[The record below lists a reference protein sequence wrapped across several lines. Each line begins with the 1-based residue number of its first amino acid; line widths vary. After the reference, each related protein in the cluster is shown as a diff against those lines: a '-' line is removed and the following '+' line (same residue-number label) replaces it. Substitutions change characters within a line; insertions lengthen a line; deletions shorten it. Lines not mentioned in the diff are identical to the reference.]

1 MASEEHSVEPKQ
13 PLIKCTLAG
22 FNLQLVAG
30 DGYNYSPRKDPFLA
44 TLATLKTTHSTEYCK
59 TLGNLF

>member
-1 MASEEHSVEPKQ
+1 MPSEEHAQQ

-30 DGYNYSPRKDPFLA
+30 DGYNYSPPRKDPFLA
-44 TLATLKTTHSTEYCK
+44 SLATFETPHCK
-59 TLGNLF
+59 ILGNLF